1 MTDYFRYLTMAEAA
15 ERIGITPRRMTAL
28 CKTGKVPGAQRHG
41 HVWMVPEGFR
51 WERHNTGPKPKKP
64 PNGEEQ

>member
-1 MTDYFRYLTMAEAA
+1 MTDYFRYLTTAEAA

-41 HVWMVPEGFR
+41 HVWMVPEGF
-51 WERHNTGPKPKKP
+51 P
-64 PNGEEQ
+64 